1 MSRFSSVIYLV
12 TKANFINNITDPKEL
27 QQVAQLTD
35 LPYQMPPP
43 NGFYNQA
50 QAEYR
55 TQPPILP
62 PNFFQGTGVLIDDDD
77 DDDEYSSE

>member
-1 MSRFSSVIYLV
+1 
-12 TKANFINNITDPKEL
+12 
-27 QQVAQLTD
+27 
-35 LPYQMPPP
+35 MPPP

-62 PNFFQGTGVLIDDDD
+62 PNFFQGTGVLIDNDD